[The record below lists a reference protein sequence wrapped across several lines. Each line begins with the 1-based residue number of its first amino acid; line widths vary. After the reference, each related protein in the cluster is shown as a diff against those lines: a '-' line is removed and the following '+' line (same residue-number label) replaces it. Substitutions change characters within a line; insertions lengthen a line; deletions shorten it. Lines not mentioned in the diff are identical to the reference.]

1 MKYAKQDA
9 PHVWALAFG
18 FVALAAMNVGCGGH
32 TARTLAMRTA
42 LDAGDP
48 HGAIAALD
56 DELDVKSPKEM
67 PKDIQGDNALLVL
80 DRASI
85 QQSIAQFQDSSRD
98 FESADKAIDM
108 LDLAHNAGDTI
119 GQYVFSDSA
128 GKYQA
133 PPYEKLLINTLNMIN
148 YLERQ
153 DLNGAKIEAR
163 RLNVMQKY
171 VADQLNEPKNS
182 VLGLGGFLAGFAF
195 EKSGDSDQALR
206 YYDQA
211 LQFPGFDSLRGP
223 VRAMLALSSY
233 RTPRLSEIEQDPM
246 PPSED
251 STNEGELVV
260 VVGYGRVPHKIS
272 NRIPVGLALTLFA
285 SDINPND
292 ASAANKLAAQGLVT
306 WVNFP
311 TMGDEQGEYASPNC
325 SVDNRSIDLG
335 STTNVTHEVK
345 MEWHK
350 MEGKIVASAITRMIA
365 RALVGQGIQTATGR
379 GDNAVGVIGLIAS
392 LGTQATLTAL
402 DTPDT
407 RSWETLPA
415 RVGVARIRVPAGRH
429 TIRLDARG
437 VSRTQ
442 VIDIPKGGWKVVSL
456 MALR

>member
-1 MKYAKQDA
+1 MTVA
-9 PHVWALAFG
+9 PAL
-18 FVALAAMNVGCGGH
+18 VGCGGH
-32 TARTLAMRTA
+32 TARTLEMRTA
-42 LDAGDP
+42 LDEGLP
-48 HGAIAALD
+48 HKAIDSLN
-56 DELDVKSPKEM
+56 DELDVKSSKDL

-85 QQSIAQFQDSSRD
+85 QQSIAQFADSSHD
-98 FESADKAIDM
+98 FEASDKAIDM

-119 GQYVFSDSA
+119 GEYVFSGAS

-163 RLNVMQKY
+163 RLATMQKY
-171 VADQLNEPKNS
+171 VSDQLNEPKNS
-182 VLGLGGFLAGFAF
+182 VLGLGGFLAGLAF
-195 EKSGDSDQALR
+195 EKSGDTEQALR

-211 LQFPGFDSLRGP
+211 LQFDGFDSLRDP
-223 VRAMLALSSY
+223 IRLMLPASPM
-233 RTPRLSEIEQDPM
+233 RTPRLSEIENDKSV
-246 PPSED
+246 PPKSLED
-251 STNEGELVV
+251 ANEAELIV
-260 VVGYGRVPHKIS
+260 VVGYGRVPHKIA
-272 NRIPVGLALTLFA
+272 NRIPIGLALTLFA
-285 SDINPND
+285 SDINPTD
-292 ASAANKLAAQGLVT
+292 AAAANKLAAEGLVT

-311 TMGDEQGEYASPNC
+311 TLGKEQGEYADPTCLMDSQ
-325 SVDNRSIDLG
+325 SFGLG
-335 STTNVTHEVK
+335 HGTNVSSEVR

-350 MEGKIVASAITRMIA
+350 IEGKIVASAITRTVA
-365 RALVGQGIQTATGR
+365 RLAVGEGIQTATGR
-379 GDNAVGVIGLIAS
+379 GNGTVGVVGFIAS
-392 LGTQATLTAL
+392 LGVQGTLAAL

-415 RVGVARIRVPAGRH
+415 RVAVARIRIPAGRH

-442 VIDIPKGGWKVVSL
+442 VVDIPKGGWRLVSL

>member
-1 MKYAKQDA
+1 MKWLVFGCLMTAA
-9 PHVWALAFG
+9 PAL
-18 FVALAAMNVGCGGH
+18 VGCGGH
-32 TARTLAMRTA
+32 TARTLEMRTA
-42 LDAGDP
+42 LDEGLP
-48 HGAIAALD
+48 HKAIDSLN
-56 DELDVKSPKEM
+56 DELDVKSSKDL

-85 QQSIAQFQDSSRD
+85 QQSIAQFADSSHD
-98 FESADKAIDM
+98 FEASDKAIDM

-119 GQYVFSDSA
+119 GEYVFSGAS

-163 RLNVMQKY
+163 RLAVMQRY
-171 VADQLNEPKNS
+171 VSDQLNEPKNS
-182 VLGLGGFLAGFAF
+182 VLGLGGFLAGLAF
-195 EKSGDSDQALR
+195 EKSGDTEQALQ

-211 LQFPGFDSLRGP
+211 LQFDGFDSLRDP
-223 VRAMLALSSY
+223 VRLLLPATPM
-233 RTPRLSEIEQDPM
+233 RTPRLNEIEHDQTV
-246 PPSED
+246 PPKSLEE
-251 STNEGELVV
+251 SNEGELIL

-272 NRIPVGLALTLFA
+272 NRIPIGLALTLFA
-285 SDINPND
+285 SDINPTD
-292 ASAANKLAAQGLVT
+292 QAAANKLAAEGLVT

-311 TMGDEQGEYASPNC
+311 TLGKEQGEYADPTC
-325 SVDNRSIDLG
+325 LMDTQSIGLG
-335 STTNVTHEVK
+335 HSTNVSAEVR

-350 MEGKIVASAITRMIA
+350 IEGKIVASAITRTIA
-365 RALVGQGIQTATGR
+365 RFAVGEGIQTATGR
-379 GDNAVGVIGLIAS
+379 GNGTVGIIGFVAS
-392 LGTQATLTAL
+392 LGTQATLAAL

-415 RVGVARIRVPAGRH
+415 RVAVARIRIPAGRH

-442 VIDIPKGGWKVVSL
+442 VIDMPKGGWRVVSL

>member
-1 MKYAKQDA
+1 
-9 PHVWALAFG
+9 
-18 FVALAAMNVGCGGH
+18 
-32 TARTLAMRTA
+32 
-42 LDAGDP
+42 
-48 HGAIAALD
+48 
-56 DELDVKSPKEM
+56 
-67 PKDIQGDNALLVL
+67 
-80 DRASI
+80 
-85 QQSIAQFQDSSRD
+85 
-98 FESADKAIDM
+98 
-108 LDLAHNAGDTI
+108 
-119 GQYVFSDSA
+119 
-128 GKYQA
+128 
-133 PPYEKLLINTLNMIN
+133 
-148 YLERQ
+148 
-153 DLNGAKIEAR
+153 
-163 RLNVMQKY
+163 
-171 VADQLNEPKNS
+171 
-182 VLGLGGFLAGFAF
+182 
-195 EKSGDSDQALR
+195 
-206 YYDQA
+206 
-211 LQFPGFDSLRGP
+211 
-223 VRAMLALSSY
+223 
-233 RTPRLSEIEQDPM
+233 
-246 PPSED
+246 
-251 STNEGELVV
+251 
-260 VVGYGRVPHKIS
+260 
-272 NRIPVGLALTLFA
+272 
-285 SDINPND
+285 
-292 ASAANKLAAQGLVT
+292 ASAANKLTAQGLVT

>member
-1 MKYAKQDA
+1 MKWLVLGCLMTAA
-9 PHVWALAFG
+9 PVL
-18 FVALAAMNVGCGGH
+18 VGCGGH
-32 TARTLAMRTA
+32 TARTLEMRTA
-42 LDAGDP
+42 LDEGLP
-48 HGAIAALD
+48 HKAIDSLN
-56 DELDVKSPKEM
+56 DELDVKSSKEL

-85 QQSIAQFQDSSRD
+85 QQSIAAFADSSRD
-98 FESADKAIDM
+98 FEASDKAIDM

-119 GQYVFSDSA
+119 GEYVFSGSS

-133 PPYEKLLINTLNMIN
+133 PPYEKLLVNTLNMIN

-163 RLNVMQKY
+163 RLAVMQKY
-171 VADQLNEPKNS
+171 VSDQLNEPKNS
-182 VLGLGGFLAGFAF
+182 ILGLGGFLAGLAF
-195 EKSGDSDQALR
+195 EKSGDTEQALR

-211 LQFPGFDSLRGP
+211 LGFDGFDSLRDP
-223 VRAMLALSSY
+223 VRLLLPASPM
-233 RTPRLSEIEQDPM
+233 RTPRLNEIENDKTV
-246 PPSED
+246 PPKSLEE
-251 STNEGELVV
+251 SNEGELIL

-272 NRIPVGLALTLFA
+272 NRIPIGLALTLFA
-285 SDINPND
+285 SDINPTD
-292 ASAANKLAAQGLVT
+292 QAAANKLAAEGLVT

-311 TMGDEQGEYASPNC
+311 TLGKEQGEYADPTC
-325 SVDNRSIDLG
+325 LMDTQSVALG
-335 STTNVTHEVK
+335 HGTNVSAEVR

-350 MEGKIVASAITRMIA
+350 IEGKIVASAITRTIA
-365 RALVGQGIQTATGR
+365 RFAVGEGIQTATGR
-379 GDNAVGVIGLIAS
+379 GNGTVGVVGFIAS
-392 LGTQATLTAL
+392 LGAQATLAAL

-415 RVGVARIRVPAGRH
+415 RVAVARIRIPAGQH

-442 VIDIPKGGWKVVSL
+442 VIDMPKGGWRVVTL

>member
-1 MKYAKQDA
+1 MK
-9 PHVWALAFG
+9 WLFFG
-18 FVALAAMNVGCGGH
+18 CFVTATAMLVGCGGH
-32 TARTLAMRTA
+32 TARTLEMRTA
-42 LDAGDP
+42 LDEGLP
-48 HGAIAALD
+48 HKAIDSLN
-56 DELDVKSPKEM
+56 DELDVKSSKEL

-85 QQSIAQFQDSSRD
+85 QQSIAAFGDSSHD
-98 FESADKAIDM
+98 FEASDKAIDM

-119 GQYVFSDSA
+119 GEYVFSGAS

-133 PPYEKLLINTLNMIN
+133 PPYEKLLVNTLNMIN

-163 RLNVMQKY
+163 RLATMQKY
-171 VADQLNEPKNS
+171 VSDQLNEPKNS
-182 VLGLGGFLAGFAF
+182 VLGLGGFLAGLAF
-195 EKSGDSDQALR
+195 EKSGDTEQALR

-211 LQFPGFDSLRGP
+211 LGFDGFDSLHDP
-223 VRAMLALSSY
+223 VRLLLPASPM
-233 RTPRLSEIEQDPM
+233 RTPRLTEIENDKTVQPKSLDE
-246 PPSED
+246 SD
-251 STNEGELVV
+251 EGELIL

-272 NRIPVGLALTLFA
+272 NRIPIGLALTLFA

-292 ASAANKLAAQGLVT
+292 AAAANKLAAEGLVT

-311 TMGDEQGEYASPNC
+311 TLGPEQGDYAIPSC
-325 SVDNRSIDLG
+325 TVDSQSIGLG
-335 STTNVTHEVK
+335 NTTNVSREVRA
-345 MEWHK
+345 EWHK
-350 MEGKIVASAITRMIA
+350 IEGKIVASAITRTVA
-365 RALVGQGIQTATGR
+365 RLLVGEGIQTATGR
-379 GDNAVGVIGLIAS
+379 GNGTVGVIGFIAS
-392 LGTQATLTAL
+392 LGTQATLAAL

-415 RVGVARIRVPAGRH
+415 RVAVARIRIPAGRH

-442 VIDIPKGGWKVVSL
+442 VIDMPKGGWRVVSI